1 MKGYQNRV
9 VIISVVLAV
18 LVLISL
24 IRATMNVKNLRKN
37 FRQEMAQRFD
47 IEEKMIKMEK
57 EHGALVFELKALRDE
72 LHNKSQEIDSLR
84 EELARAGNEKA
95 ALKESIEKTQAGSM
109 ESK

>member
-9 VIISVVLAV
+9 VVILAVLVV

-24 IRATMNVKNLRKN
+24 IKATLNVKNLRKN

-47 IEEKMIKMEK
+47 LEEKMIRMEK
-57 EHGALVFELKALRDE
+57 EHSALVFELKALKDQ

-84 EELARAGNEKA
+84 QELAREGNEKA
-95 ALKESIEKTQAGSM
+95 ALKEALEKT
-109 ESK
+109 

>member
-24 IRATMNVKNLRKN
+24 IKATMNVKNLRKN

-47 IEEKMIKMEK
+47 LEEKMIKMEK
-57 EHGALVFELKALRDE
+57 KHGALVFELKALRDE
-72 LHNKSQEIDSLR
+72 LHKKSQEIDSLR
-84 EELARAGNEKA
+84 EELAREGNEKA
-95 ALKESIEKTQAGSM
+95 ALKESIEKTQIGSM